1 MRSTLT
7 RNVYQRLLACH
18 GLSAPAPALSSCPS
32 RPRSIR
38 LPRALSR
45 QPSRRTFLNMN
56 FLKKPPREV
65 KDAGFEPGFG
75 AFVEFHAR
83 SVEGTKLPP
92 IDELVHAFRRFFDFK
107 ILRKKPLN
115 TTQAFCATQVLKHIQ
130 NTEDGPKLE
139 LRDLQRALYAV
150 SLPPGRGDTSEHV
163 RFATELYHQLT
174 VTKHSGR
181 PVSDEERIA
190 ELRSDDLERYVIALV
205 RHGASETAAEF
216 LSGFKDLY
224 PQFNPRKPN
233 ALNRLRMLILKG
245 FAKEGNEAG
254 LRQFAGGLIEAG
266 FDYSAEFHETM
277 TSFYAGVDKNSE
289 GELRSWFEKPI
300 AGSATPRPDSYMALI
315 KFSSRTGCQ
324 PEWLKKAMQK
334 LCDSN
339 PPKSW
344 WDVILRWAIYQ
355 GRDIEHLK
363 HMIDVMV
370 QSNLGDESIRPD
382 ARTINGL
389 IATATDNKN
398 SLLAERINGLLTDLG
413 LRPDATTYALL
424 LEARIAGKD
433 AIGASSAFDDL
444 IHCSLL
450 VGKPITVINQY
461 IRYLC
466 SEVPVDYMQILNVLS
481 HIEGR
486 ELDLEPETV
495 VDLCLTFFKN
505 DNTHE
510 VIDTL
515 SLHIQQF
522 SMTDRQVVQQ
532 GLIDYVLDQN
542 NSTARAWNG
551 YSLLR
556 QFFPEVS
563 REERVKLME
572 GFFER
577 KRADMACYVFGHMR
591 AHINDD
597 MRPNLDTYIACLEG
611 LGACPDLESLQMVHN
626 MFKMDVM
633 IQPVTKLYNAFMI
646 AYTACGEPSRA
657 FDFWKQISTS
667 IEGPSYSSLSIVLR
681 TCQVL
686 PFGDEKAKVIWDRMQ
701 RMEIDIPLHVYE
713 SYVVMNAGQAHLD
726 EVKGLLTAMPTHYGK
741 EPDWYTLVEI
751 FNALPNPDL
760 QEEYKTWVASELPEA
775 GQPLLKA
782 HKTIKTIEGTDR
794 IPLKVEERRR
804 LRA

>member
-1 MRSTLT
+1 MFTCNDVYQVLTISQLKYSSIEHFHTMRSNLT

-18 GLSAPAPALSSCPS
+18 GLSAPAPATLSSCPS

-38 LPRALSR
+38 LPRVLVMH
-45 QPSRRTFLNMN
+45 PSRRTFLNMN
-56 FLKKPPREV
+56 IFKKPPREV

-75 AFVEFHAR
+75 TFVEFHAR

-92 IDELVHAFRRFFDFK
+92 SDELVHAFRRFFDFK

-115 TTQAFCATQVLKHIQ
+115 TTQAFCATLLLRHLQ
-130 NTEDGPKLE
+130 NTEDGFKLE
-139 LRDLQRALYAV
+139 SKDLQRASYAN

-163 RFATELYHQLT
+163 RFATELYKQLT
-174 VTKHSGR
+174 EIKFSGR
-181 PVSDEERIA
+181 PVDDQQRLA
-190 ELRSDDLERYVIALV
+190 ELCSDDLERYVVALV
-205 RHGASETAAEF
+205 RHGASDTAAEV
-216 LSGFKDLY
+216 LSSFKDLY
-224 PQFNPRKPN
+224 LHFDPRKPN
-233 ALNRLRMLILKG
+233 ALNLLRVLILKG
-245 FAKEGNEAG
+245 FGKERNEPG
-254 LRQFAGGLIEAG
+254 LRKFAGELIEAG
-266 FDYSAEFHETM
+266 FDYSAEFHEVM
-277 TSFYAGVDKNSE
+277 TCFYADIEKDGE
-289 GELRSWFEKPI
+289 GELRTWFEKPI
-300 AGSATPRPDSYMALI
+300 GGSTIPRPNSYMALI
-315 KFSSRTGCQ
+315 KFSSRTGCK

-344 WDVILRWAIYQ
+344 WDIILRWAVYQ

-389 IATATDNKN
+389 IAAATEN
-398 SLLAERINGLLTDLG
+398 SNALLAERINSLAADLE

-424 LEARIAGKD
+424 LEARMAGRD
-433 AIGASSAFDDL
+433 APGAVSAFDDL
-444 IHCSLL
+444 IHCSIL
-450 VGKPITVINQY
+450 VGKPITIINRY
-461 IRYLC
+461 IRHLC
-466 SEVPVDYMQILNVLS
+466 SDVSVDYNQILHVLS
-481 HIEGR
+481 HVERR
-486 ELDLEPETV
+486 ELDLEPETI

-532 GLIDYVLDQN
+532 SLVDYCLDQN
-542 NSTARAWNG
+542 ISTARAWNG

-563 REERVKLME
+563 REERIKIME

-577 KRADMACYVFGHMR
+577 KRADMACYIFGHMR
-591 AHINDD
+591 AHVNDD
-597 MRPNLDTYIACLEG
+597 MRPNLDTYVACLEG
-611 LGACPDLESLQMVHN
+611 LGACSDLESLQMIHN

-657 FDFWKQISTS
+657 FDFWQQISTS
-667 IEGPSYSSLSIVLR
+667 VEGPTYSSLSIVFR

-686 PFGDEKAKVIWDRMQ
+686 PYGDEKAKVIWDRMQ

-726 EVKGLLTAMPTHYGK
+726 EVKTLLIDIPIQYGK
-741 EPDWYTLVEI
+741 EPDWYT
-751 FNALPNPDL
+751 
-760 QEEYKTWVASELPEA
+760 
-775 GQPLLKA
+775 
-782 HKTIKTIEGTDR
+782 
-794 IPLKVEERRR
+794 
-804 LRA
+804 